1 MPTKQKT
8 KWLGITIALDL
19 LLTTVALVVARWLRG
34 YFPDDVYLDE
44 TLSFAFLDKPLH
56 FPFLLLIPVIILVWL
71 AVFSALSIYDNDFF
85 TARAKQPIIVGVTGA
100 TFTFAGFAYF
110 AFPELSRFL
119 FLYFYLLDLLF
130 LLGWRKIGVWL
141 LQTAV
146 FQSHRPTHRLLIV
159 GDGAMAQQ
167 IGAAIR
173 AQRESGMELVGFIN
187 ESAETMGTV
196 AETAVIVQEQSIH
209 EIIFA
214 LPPGHQHQL
223 QQLVY
228 DLQPLP
234 VQLRVVP
241 DTADLI
247 FVQAGIEEFVGVPM
261 ISLRQPAIAPL
272 ARLAKR
278 LFDITISGTLLLF
291 SLPFLL
297 PIAWMIKRQSP
308 GPIFYTSQR
317 AGEGGTLFPMFKFRT
332 MVVGAD
338 KNESDLL
345 LQNGDKISLN
355 KRANDPRITKSGR
368 FLRRTSL
375 DEWPQ
380 LINVFKGE
388 MSLVGPRPE
397 LPWLVEKYEA
407 WQYQRFA
414 VPQGMTGW
422 WQVKNRDKQL
432 EYNLRVEDDLYYIHN
447 HSFLLDLRILWM
459 TVGVIF
465 RGDGAY

>member
-8 KWLGITIALDL
+8 GWLGITIALDL
-19 LLTTVALVVARWLRG
+19 FLTTAALLFARWLRG

-56 FPFLLLIPVIILVWL
+56 FPFLLLIPVIILVWM
-71 AVFSALSIYDNDFF
+71 AVFSALSLYDNDFF
-85 TARAKQPIIVGVTGA
+85 TVRDKQPIIIGVTGA
-100 TFTFAGFAYF
+100 TFTFAGIAYF
-110 AFPELSRFL
+110 VFPELSRFL
-119 FLYFYLLDLLF
+119 FLYFYLLDLLL
-130 LLGWRKIGVWL
+130 LLGWRKGAVWL

-146 FQSHRPTHRLLIV
+146 FQSYRPAHRLLIV
-159 GDGAMAQQ
+159 GDGVMAQQ
-167 IGAAIR
+167 IGTAIR
-173 AQRESGMELVGFIN
+173 AQHKSGMELVGFIN
-187 ESAETMGTV
+187 SSAETMGTL
-196 AETAVIVQEQSIH
+196 AETAVIVQKHAIH

-214 LPPGHQHQL
+214 LPPGHQQQL

-234 VQLRVVP
+234 VHLRVVP

-247 FVQAGIEEFVGVPM
+247 FVQAGIEEFVGEPM

-272 ARLAKR
+272 ARLTKR
-278 LFDITISGTLLLF
+278 LFDIIVSGTLLLL

-297 PIAWMIKRQSP
+297 PIAWLIKRQSP
-308 GPIFYTSQR
+308 GPVFYKSQR
-317 AGEGGTLFPMFKFRT
+317 AGEGGTLFSMFKFRT

-338 KNESDLL
+338 KTESALL
-345 LQNGDKISLN
+345 LPSADKIALD
-355 KRANDPRITKSGR
+355 KRADDPRITKSGR
-368 FLRRTSL
+368 FLRRTSM

-380 LINVFKGE
+380 LINVFKGD

-447 HSFLLDLRILWM
+447 HSFLLDLRILWL
-459 TVGVIF
+459 TIGVIL